1 MRASSSAFA
10 AAILMLWSPLQA
22 DVVVDSFDDLKAW
35 SPNRDGG
42 HAPEIAHQKEGR
54 TGACLRLIYRNQTP
68 KEWGNVRRELSVPAD
83 ATGIRFWVRV
93 NKAAPRAA
101 LHVWLFEADH
111 DGYLVRVRPE
121 GRELCELDDEWRE
134 AMVPF
139 SAFRFQPRGN
149 RKRKFLSIE
158 TNPNVAFSAEEA
170 TENWMQIKGVQVQ
183 GKASVVEEKDKGNVG
198 ALFIAK
204 YPQMANMPPDPNF
217 VFLKVTLTEAYL
229 LDYTKGF
236 GHRDHVTF

>member
-1 MRASSSAFA
+1 MSEA
-10 AAILMLWSPLQA
+10 
-22 DVVVDSFDDLKAW
+22 LKK
-35 SPNRDGG
+35 
-42 HAPEIAHQKEGR
+42 EIADFLEKAPYCTLGTVSADGR
-54 TGACLRLIYRNQTP
+54 
-68 KEWGNVRRELSVPAD
+68 PATHAMGFVSQGTTVYF
-83 ATGIRFWVRV
+83 AT
-93 NKAAPRAA
+93 
-101 LHVWLFEADH
+101 
-111 DGYLVRVRPE
+111 
-121 GRELCELDDEWRE
+121 
-134 AMVPF
+134 
-139 SAFRFQPRGN
+139 S
-149 RKRKFLSIE
+149 RKSRKFLSIE